1 MSKKKSSGGIV
12 YSTDPNY
19 TYASDDASAV
29 TLAPDQQPLR
39 VRIDTKQRAGKVVTL
54 VEGFTGTED
63 DLEQLGKQLKSI
75 CGTGGAVKDGVVII
89 QGNHA
94 DKILQWLLKQGYKLA
109 RKY

>member
-12 YSTDPNY
+12 YSTDPTY
-19 TYASDDASAV
+19 SYASNDDTVV
-29 TLAPDQQPLR
+29 TLPPDQQPLW
-39 VRIDTKQRAGKVVTL
+39 VRTDTKQRAGKVVTL
-54 VEGFTGTED
+54 VEGFTGTEE
-63 DLEQLGKQLKSI
+63 DLEQLGKQLKTV
-75 CGTGGAVKDGVVII
+75 CGTGGAAKDGVVLI

>member
-19 TYASDDASAV
+19 TYASDDAAVV
-29 TLAPDQQPLR
+29 TLVPDQQPLR
-39 VRIDTKQRAGKVVTL
+39 VRTDTKQRAGKVVTL
-54 VEGFTGTED
+54 VEGFAGTED